1 MTWSE
6 RLRHWK
12 RHGVIRRVLF
22 VLGWLLILLSP
33 VAGLLPGPGGVFV
46 FAGGAALVLET
57 SPRAKRAYVRLKRRW
72 PKLVDWIDWGLRR
85 KSAKRRAARRSATVC
100 PVAPR

>member
-1 MTWSE
+1 M
-6 RLRHWK
+6 LF
-12 RHGVIRRVLF
+12 GV
-22 VLGWLLILLSP
+22 GWLLMVVAP

-72 PKLVDWIDWGLRR
+72 PKLGGWIDWGLRR
-85 KSAKRRAARRSATVC
+85 KSARRRAARLVTAV
-100 PVAPR
+100 